1 MKMSYSTFWGPLKH
15 HDCSGW
21 ISMTDADVED
31 LAPHCF
37 ERGFLL
43 RRMHVGAIASKRCA
57 ELEIQNLGFRHEI
70 VEG

>member
-1 MKMSYSTFWGPLKH
+1 
-15 HDCSGW
+15 
-21 ISMTDADVED
+21 MTDADVED

-57 ELEIQNLGFRHEI
+57 ELEVQNRGFCHEI
-70 VEG
+70 VER